1 MIEPDNEAQEKID
14 AEEEAAGE
22 FVDEKDELRHLRN
35 TRAEDSADEEATEME
50 LLKQLEGLDRQLQ
63 AVEADKDATVKV
75 FNKRIKDITKS
86 RNAHLKNIEAWR
98 LGERGLFE

>member
-1 MIEPDNEAQEKID
+1 MIDIDNKAQGEID
-14 AEEEAAGE
+14 AEESAAKE
-22 FVDEKDELRHLRN
+22 FVDEKDELYHLRN
-35 TRAEDSADEEATEME
+35 TKAEDSADEETTEIE

-63 AVEADKDATVKV
+63 AIESDKDATVKV

-98 LGERGLFE
+98 LGERGLFD

>member
-1 MIEPDNEAQEKID
+1 MIDPDNEAQEKID
-14 AEEEAAGE
+14 AEEAAAAE
-22 FVDEKDELRHLRN
+22 FADDDQEQPARS
-35 TRAEDSADEEATEME
+35 EDSADEEATEIE

-63 AVEADKDATVKV
+63 AVESDKDATVKV

-86 RNAHLKNIEAWR
+86 RNKHLLNIEAWR

>member
-1 MIEPDNEAQEKID
+1 MIEPDNEAQGKID

-22 FVDEKDELRHLRN
+22 FADQEQPERS
-35 TRAEDSADEEATEME
+35 EDSADEEATEME

-98 LGERGLFE
+98 LGERGLFDD